1 MTSMHAVGDLDFA
14 TTVSCYEPR
23 LDMHL
28 PTAGPFGLTEQSTYL
43 YRGWRDESG
52 ALHIV
57 ERKFCGAS

>member
-28 PTAGPFGLTEQSTYL
+28 PTARPFGLTEHALRAAQHH
-43 YRGWRDESG
+43 RDFRAETQV
-52 ALHIV
+52 H
-57 ERKFCGAS
+57 